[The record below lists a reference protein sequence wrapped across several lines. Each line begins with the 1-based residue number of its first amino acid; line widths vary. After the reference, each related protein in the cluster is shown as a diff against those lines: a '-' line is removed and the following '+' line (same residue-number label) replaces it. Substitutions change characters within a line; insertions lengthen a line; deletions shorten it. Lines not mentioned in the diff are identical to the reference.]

1 MDSSG
6 KISINISPDN
16 TDKLEMCK
24 NDKLLKSIEKTVLK
38 KVENEINKLEK
49 SA

>member
-1 MDSSG
+1 
-6 KISINISPDN
+6 
-16 TDKLEMCK
+16 MCK